1 MSTAEFS
8 SNVAVKDLLDAGL
21 HFGHQT
27 KRWNPKMKRYI
38 FGARNGSYI
47 IDLDKSL
54 ALLKEAQ
61 KFIYDTVVTGRSIL
75 IVGTKR
81 QAQDQV
87 KEIAERTKMHYVSN
101 RWLGGTLTNLSTIR
115 KSVARMNE
123 LEKLEKDGK
132 LEKMPKK
139 EVSKIRHEL
148 EKMHFNLNG
157 IREMSNLPAAMF
169 VIDTNRESIAVAEAN
184 RLKIPVIAV
193 VDTNSDPDP
202 INFPIPGNDDA
213 IRAIQLITTVIGET
227 IEKATQEY
235 AKVAAEEAR
244 RRAAAEAAAQAKAK
258 AEAAIRAAAQV
269 ASGEQAAGAAEKR
282 SRKTKADAKAKTAD
296 EAKPAAAP
304 TETVADTSVPAA
316 PSDSTAAASNPA

>member
-1 MSTAEFS
+1 MSTGEFS

-38 FGARNGSYI
+38 FGARNGIYI

-61 KFIYDTVVTGRSIL
+61 KFIYDTVVSGRSIL

-81 QAQDQV
+81 QAQDLV
-87 KEIAERTKMHYVSN
+87 KEVAEKTKMPYVSN
-101 RWLGGTLTNLSTIR
+101 RWLGGTLTNLTTIR

-123 LEKLEKDGK
+123 LEKLERDGK

-157 IREMSNLPAAMF
+157 IREMNGLPAAMF
-169 VIDTNRESIAVAEAN
+169 VIDTNRETIAVAEAN

-202 INFPIPGNDDA
+202 VNYPIPGNDDA
-213 IRAIQLITTVIGET
+213 IRAIQLVTSVIGET

-258 AEAAIRAAAQV
+258 AEAAVRAAAQV
-269 ASGEQAAGAAEKR
+269 ASGEQAAGAADKR
-282 SRKTKADAKAKTAD
+282 TRKTKADAKAKTAED
-296 EAKPAAAP
+296 AKAAP
-304 TETVADTSVPAA
+304 AETVADASAPAA
-316 PSDSTAAASNPA
+316 PSDSAAAASNPA

>member
-1 MSTAEFS
+1 MSTGEFS

-38 FGARNGSYI
+38 FGARNGIYI

-61 KFIYDTVVTGRSIL
+61 KFIYDTVVSGRNIL
-75 IVGTKR
+75 LVGTKR
-81 QAQDQV
+81 QAQDLV
-87 KEIAERTKMHYVSN
+87 KEVSERTKMPYVSN
-101 RWLGGTLTNLSTIR
+101 RWLGGTLTNLTTIR
-115 KSVARMNE
+115 KSIARMNE
-123 LEKLEKDGK
+123 LEKLETDGK

-157 IREMSNLPAAMF
+157 IRDLNGLPAAMF
-169 VIDTNRESIAVAEAN
+169 VIDTNREAIAVAEAN

-202 INFPIPGNDDA
+202 VNHPIPGNDDA
-213 IRAIQLITTVIGET
+213 IRAIQLITSVIGET

-235 AKVAAEEAR
+235 AKVAAEETR
-244 RRAAAEAAAQAKAK
+244 RRAAAEAASQAKAK
-258 AEAAIRAAAQV
+258 AEAAVRAAAQAV
-269 ASGEQAAGAAEKR
+269 SGEQAAGAAEKR
-282 SRKTKADAKAKTAD
+282 TRKSKADAKAKPAEDAKAD
-296 EAKPAAAP
+296 AAP
-304 TETVADTSVPAA
+304 TETVADVPAPTA
-316 PSDSTAAASNPA
+316 SSDSAAAASNPA

>member
-1 MSTAEFS
+1 VSTVEFS

-38 FGARNGSYI
+38 FGARNGIYI
-47 IDLDKSL
+47 IDLEKSL
-54 ALLKEAQ
+54 VLLKEAQ
-61 KFIYDTVVTGRSIL
+61 KYIYDTVVAGRSIL
-75 IVGTKR
+75 LVGTKK
-81 QAQDQV
+81 QGQDLI
-87 KEIAERTKMHYVSN
+87 KEVAERCKMPYVTN
-101 RWLGGTLTNLSTIR
+101 RWLGGTLTNLTTIR
-115 KSVARMNE
+115 KSIARMRE
-123 LEKLEKDGK
+123 LEKLETDGK

-157 IREMSNLPAAMF
+157 IRDMDGLPAAMF
-169 VIDTNRESIAVAEAN
+169 VIDTNRETIAVAEAN
-184 RLKIPVIAV
+184 RLKIPVLAV

-213 IRAIQLITTVIGET
+213 IRAIQLIVTVIGET

-258 AEAAIRAAAQV
+258 AEAAVRAAAQA
-269 ASGEQAAGAAEKR
+269 ASGEAEARTEKR
-282 SRKTKADAKAKTAD
+282 AK
-296 EAKPAAAP
+296 KPAAKSDAKPEAKAEPAP
-304 TETVADTSVPAA
+304 GETSAGVTAPAA
-316 PSDSTAAASNPA
+316 SSDNAAAASA

>member
-1 MSTAEFS
+1 VSTVEFS

-38 FGARNGSYI
+38 FGARNGIYI
-47 IDLDKSL
+47 IDLEKSL
-54 ALLKEAQ
+54 VLLKEAQ
-61 KFIYDTVVTGRSIL
+61 KYIYDTVVAGRSIL
-75 IVGTKR
+75 LVGTKK
-81 QAQDQV
+81 QGQDLI
-87 KEIAERTKMHYVSN
+87 KEVAERCKMPYVTN
-101 RWLGGTLTNLSTIR
+101 RWLGGTLTNLTTIR
-115 KSVARMNE
+115 KSIARMRE
-123 LEKLEKDGK
+123 LEKLETDGK

-157 IREMSNLPAAMF
+157 IRDMDGLPAAMF
-169 VIDTNRESIAVAEAN
+169 VIDTNRETIAVAEAN
-184 RLKIPVIAV
+184 RLKIPVLAV

-202 INFPIPGNDDA
+202 INYPIPGNDDA
-213 IRAIQLITTVIGET
+213 IRAIQLIVTVIGET

-258 AEAAIRAAAQV
+258 AEAAVRAAAQA
-269 ASGEQAAGAAEKR
+269 ASGEAEARTEKR
-282 SRKTKADAKAKTAD
+282 AK
-296 EAKPAAAP
+296 KPAAKSDAKPEAKAEPAP
-304 TETVADTSVPAA
+304 GETSAGVTAPAA
-316 PSDSTAAASNPA
+316 SSDNAAAASA